1 MTETRSANPAGP
13 RLLIVGATSAIAT
26 AVARRYAV
34 QGARLMLL
42 GRRPAALQ
50 ALADDLRV
58 RGAPQVECLAYDAL
72 ADADA
77 GALLHRAWAV
87 WGGFD
92 LALVAHG
99 VLPDQAAV
107 QASAAEML
115 RSFDINGRS
124 VVGLLTDLANL
135 FEAQGHGVIGV
146 ISSPAGQ
153 RGRASNYGYGAA
165 KAAVTTTC
173 SGLRHR
179 LVRSG
184 VRVVTILPG
193 FVDTPMTAA
202 LPKGPLWAQP
212 EAVAADIER
221 ALARRNGVLYTPGF
235 WRWIMFIVVH
245 LPQALFLRSKL

>member
-42 GRRPAALQ
+42 GRRTAALQ

-58 RGAPQVECLAYDAL
+58 RGARQVECQAYDAL
-72 ADADA
+72 ANADA
-77 GALLHRAWAV
+77 SALLLRAWAA

-107 QASAAEML
+107 QTSAAEML

-146 ISSPAGQ
+146 ISSPAGE
-153 RGRASNYGYGAA
+153 RGRASNYAYGAA
-165 KAAVTTTC
+165 KAAVTATC

-179 LVRSG
+179 LVRRA

-212 EAVAADIER
+212 EAVAADIQR

-245 LPQALFLRSKL
+245 LPQALFLRSRL